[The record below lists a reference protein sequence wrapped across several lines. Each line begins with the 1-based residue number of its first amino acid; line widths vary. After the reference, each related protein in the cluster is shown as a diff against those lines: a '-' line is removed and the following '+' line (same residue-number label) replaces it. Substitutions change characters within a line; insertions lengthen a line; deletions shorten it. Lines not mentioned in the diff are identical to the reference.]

1 MIIKAIVHNA
11 EEGGFWAEVPALP
24 GCLTQGETRE
34 EIRENLLEAIEVWF
48 EAGDVDTDEKES
60 QIMEL
65 AIWSRYQEKNWRAPS
80 KARVGFWPASR
91 VATTSLRKTAGEK
104 ELSFPFMGIDL

>member
-48 EAGDVDTDEKES
+48 EAGDVDTNEKES

-65 AIWSRYQEKNWRAPS
+65 AI
-80 KARVGFWPASR
+80 
-91 VATTSLRKTAGEK
+91 
-104 ELSFPFMGIDL
+104 

>member
-1 MIIKAIVHNA
+1 MIIKALVHNA

-48 EAGDVDTDEKES
+48 EAGEVTEGYEKES

-65 AIWSRYQEKNWRAPS
+65 AI
-80 KARVGFWPASR
+80 
-91 VATTSLRKTAGEK
+91 
-104 ELSFPFMGIDL
+104 

>member
-48 EAGDVDTDEKES
+48 EAGEVAEGDDKES

-65 AIWSRYQEKNWRAPS
+65 AI
-80 KARVGFWPASR
+80 
-91 VATTSLRKTAGEK
+91 
-104 ELSFPFMGIDL
+104 

>member
-1 MIIKAIVHNA
+1 MAINFFAARKLLINLQCEPYFLNMIIKALVHNA

-48 EAGDVDTDEKES
+48 EAGEADTDEKES

-65 AIWSRYQEKNWRAPS
+65 AI
-80 KARVGFWPASR
+80 
-91 VATTSLRKTAGEK
+91 
-104 ELSFPFMGIDL
+104 